1 MFWYGML
8 LQTEHSATI
17 RGDKGVGGGSEMAKD
32 KNKHTNG
39 HKKKVIRVQQQ
50 SQADCSAQ
58 SSMFQVKEIIG
69 NMYFVGSLVIG
80 KRTGSLGV
88 NYGHSMYP
96 MEFLWHMY
104 GQTCVKVPQNF

>member
-17 RGDKGVGGGSEMAKD
+17 RGDKGVGVGVKWP
-32 KNKHTNG
+32 KTKTNTQMVM
-39 HKKKVIRVQQQ
+39 KKKVIRVQQQ